1 LIQKFS
7 EVAGVVLVVDTC
19 QIPAADRADAVTQ
32 IVHDTLVAVDIG
44 FTEGRPVTA
53 AGAIHE
59 LGDVKNFS
67 VQSNALTVER
77 TTTQARD
84 DLSPSVFLGVQRTG
98 TSVIVQ
104 HGREALLRPG
114 QLVLWDTTAPY
125 TLFDPDGIRHHF
137 FRLPINRLALP
148 HDLITLSCAVTL
160 GAEHPVADLAATYF
174 RRLAARLDVF
184 DLPDANAIAAP
195 SIELVRALI
204 TTHLDAAELGKDAVH
219 ATLQLRILEYLRAHL
234 HEPDLN
240 AAQVASEHHIS
251 VRQLYKVLAA
261 AGVTMG
267 DWIRAERL
275 AGCRR
280 DLVDPATRTTSIAS
294 IARRWGFTDAS
305 SFARMFRT
313 AYGVSPRQW
322 RDHRLCERD

>member
-1 LIQKFS
+1 
-7 EVAGVVLVVDTC
+7 
-19 QIPAADRADAVTQ
+19 
-32 IVHDTLVAVDIG
+32 
-44 FTEGRPVTA
+44 
-53 AGAIHE
+53 
-59 LGDVKNFS
+59 
-67 VQSNALTVER
+67 
-77 TTTQARD
+77 
-84 DLSPSVFLGVQRTG
+84 
-98 TSVIVQ
+98 
-104 HGREALLRPG
+104 
-114 QLVLWDTTAPY
+114 
-125 TLFDPDGIRHHF
+125 
-137 FRLPINRLALP
+137 LPIDRLALP
-148 HDLITLSCAVTL
+148 HELITQSCAVTL
-160 GAEHPVADLAATYF
+160 SAEHPVADLAATYF
-174 RRLAARLDVF
+174 RRLAARLDDF

-219 ATLQLRILEYLRAHL
+219 ATLQLRILEYLGAHL
-234 HEPDLN
+234 REPDLK

-251 VRQLYKVLAA
+251 VRQLYKVLPA
-261 AGVTMG
+261 AGVTLG

-280 DLVDPATRTTSIAS
+280 DLVDPATRTTPIAS